1 MRIAILL
8 VVGLLLVGCGGN
20 DNESSE
26 GGNSTMDCEI
36 GGDES
41 KAELAD
47 LEDGKT
53 HSVVVDTNKGSF
65 TFELATDTS
74 PCTTAA
80 FAGLV
85 QKGFFDGL
93 TFHRIV
99 PGFVI
104 QGGDPLGNGMGG
116 PGYSTVDAPPQ
127 DTSYDKGL
135 VAMAK
140 AGNEPA
146 GTSGSQFFVVSADG
160 VQLPTRLRRPR
171 PGHGR
176 DRRRREDRR
185 AREPERPLGRPD
197 GERRHRED
205 GAQDE
210 LELRGGERRGFLR
223 WRAAER
229 RERRRSPTWQT

>member
-8 VVGLLLVGCGGN
+8 ALGLLLVGCGGN
-20 DNESSE
+20 DNESS
-26 GGNSTMDCEI
+26 GGGSTSMDCEI

-65 TFELATDTS
+65 TFELATDIS

-85 QKGFFDGL
+85 KKGFFDGL

-104 QGGDPLGNGMGG
+104 QGGDPLGTGMGG
-116 PGYSTVDAPPQ
+116 PGYTTVDAPPK
-127 DTSYDKGL
+127 DTKYDKGL

-146 GTSGSQFFVVSADG
+146 GTSGSQFFVVTGADVG
-160 VQLPTRLRRPR
+160 LPP
-171 PGHGR
+171 
-176 DRRRREDRR
+176 DY
-185 AREPERPLGRPD
+185 AVLGRVTD
-197 GERRHRED
+197 GLDVVEKIGELGNPNDQTGRPTGEVD
-205 GAQDE
+205 IEKME
-210 LELRGGERRGFLR
+210 LETG
-223 WRAAER
+223 
-229 RERRRSPTWQT
+229 